1 MTLTR
6 IAVAAGIA
14 VLTAFVVVVV
24 LVGPAGLGAV
34 IVGVLAI
41 AGLVAAGNL
50 LYGRNSHYAA
60 AQARLRG
67 EDASEAAEAEEP
79 HDRAITEAQARARA
93 SEWPG
98 RETPTDQAGGPEP
111 LR

>member
-14 VLTAFVVVVV
+14 VLTGFAVLVVV
-24 LVGPAGLGAV
+24 VGPAGLGVV
-34 IVGVLAI
+34 IVAVLAI
-41 AGLVAAGNL
+41 AGLIAAGNL

-67 EDASEAAEAEEP
+67 PEESGGG
-79 HDRAITEAQARARA
+79 AITESQARARA
-93 SEWPG
+93 SEWPSQ
-98 RETPTDQAGGPEP
+98 EPPPDPAGGPDP

>member
-14 VLTAFVVVVV
+14 VLTAFVVLVVV
-24 LVGPAGLGAV
+24 VGPAGLGVV
-34 IVGVLAI
+34 IVAVLAI
-41 AGLVAAGNL
+41 AGLIAAGNL

-67 EDASEAAEAEEP
+67 PEEP
-79 HDRAITEAQARARA
+79 GDEATTEAQARARA
-93 SEWPG
+93 SEWPIQ
-98 RETPTDQAGGPEP
+98 EPPPDPAGGPAP
-111 LR
+111 IR